1 MGTAQTDCQ
10 LSVHIN
16 IITVQGKCVYSH
28 AGFNLCETTVESHLF
43 IIGAVSSENNKIANW
58 NC

>member
-28 AGFNLCETTVESHLF
+28 AGFNLCETIVESHLF
-43 IIGAVSSENNKIANW
+43 IIDAVS
-58 NC
+58 